1 VEDPH
6 LTTHNHS
13 LSQAQLHQVP
23 FKPHIGATYLSANP
37 IFHVRTKHVD
47 VDYHF
52 VRDKV
57 VKKDIHIVSFTDIY
71 FKLRVDPFPSS

>member
-1 VEDPH
+1 MADPH
-6 LTTHNHS
+6 LTAHNHL
-13 LSQAQLHQVP
+13 LSQALLHQVP

-52 VRDKV
+52 VCDKI
-57 VKKDIHIVSFTDIY
+57 VKKDIHIVSFTDLY
-71 FKLRVDPFPSS
+71 FKLRVDPSPLA